1 MKTLHWRGKT
11 LKNSKELGTLWQFSM
26 ALWLQ
31 TLSVFRSVEELNG
44 GRQFRVIHQ
53 QSLTWTTQNQYTVT
67 ALSVALREDYLRAII
82 PIHRKPLLETFHD
95 DLFRLNSKRLWNDEE
110 SKKLSGSEETFC
122 QRVFFWGSNNLA
134 PLSIFQR
141 TLKFWFRISVEKKLN
156 FWNSPERSA
165 TRTFGLLN
173 GLLNALLIW
182 LQFFL
187 DYNFA
192 ELS

>member
-82 PIHRKPLLETFHD
+82 PIHRKPLRVSTTTCSDWIPSDYETMKRVKNWA
-95 DLFRLNSKRLWNDEE
+95 DLKKHFARECSFGEATIWRLSQSFKGR
-110 SKKLSGSEETFC
+110 
-122 QRVFFWGSNNLA
+122 
-134 PLSIFQR
+134 
-141 TLKFWFRISVEKKLN
+141 
-156 FWNSPERSA
+156 WNSDSES
-165 TRTFGLLN
+165 L
-173 GLLNALLIW
+173 
-182 LQFFL
+182 
-187 DYNFA
+187 
-192 ELS
+192 